1 MEKEALSPSV
11 GPVGSCGS
19 FFLKDAVRMIT
30 SLGKGNESQTGTRD
44 NVVSPNARLSENDG
58 APYLP
63 VTDEKPSFETSK
75 LRLGLAVHVLRWHAA
90 QNCCRFVGSA
100 DRRFR
105 IFRSIPERHGCQ
117 TPGRSRQEGQFR
129 RRCSPNKMLFCVRTT
144 PLPSGSPLKHWQ

>member
-63 VTDEKPSFETSK
+63 VTDENLLTIGKK
-75 LRLGLAVHVLRWHAA
+75 LRLLQQPKARHSWPILL
-90 QNCCRFVGSA
+90 CCFYIKQV
-100 DRRFR
+100 
-105 IFRSIPERHGCQ
+105 
-117 TPGRSRQEGQFR
+117 
-129 RRCSPNKMLFCVRTT
+129 
-144 PLPSGSPLKHWQ
+144 